1 MPDTLIHFGGAIKAL
16 DDTGKVG
23 GYLVRFTDADRK
35 DLVGDYFTA
44 KTYLGAHNGDGVDTL
59 FHHGLAIKDGFD
71 KYADHLFT
79 PLKAKKDEIGIW
91 AETILDMA
99 DEYEKTVFE
108 LVKSGKLG
116 WSSGATG
123 HMVKRAEDGELLRWP
138 IAEGSL
144 TPTPCEPM
152 NRAMSLKA
160 YIAKQSQST
169 VKAMFEDMLKERTE
183 DLYNLCDVLMG
194 SIYRTQDQAWM
205 ARQSGNKIDVTKTI
219 EECLAEFGAR
229 VIASVKE
236 SLTTG
241 DIKSLAGSTFAG
253 KLSHALAAVE
263 GVTKQ
268 AREIHELRKGE
279 SRKVTL
285 NEDRRASLTAIKCGI
300 DDLLTECT
308 PLSEEA
314 FQLEAEFLRTQA
326 RMLGVS

>member
-152 NRAMSLKA
+152 NRAMSLKS
-160 YIAKQSQST
+160 Y
-169 VKAMFEDMLKERTE
+169 
-183 DLYNLCDVLMG
+183 
-194 SIYRTQDQAWM
+194 QAIITD
-205 ARQSGNKIDVTKTI
+205 AD
-219 EECLAEFGAR
+219 
-229 VIASVKE
+229 
-236 SLTTG
+236 
-241 DIKSLAGSTFAG
+241 SLAGLTFAE

-308 PLSEEA
+308 PLSDEA